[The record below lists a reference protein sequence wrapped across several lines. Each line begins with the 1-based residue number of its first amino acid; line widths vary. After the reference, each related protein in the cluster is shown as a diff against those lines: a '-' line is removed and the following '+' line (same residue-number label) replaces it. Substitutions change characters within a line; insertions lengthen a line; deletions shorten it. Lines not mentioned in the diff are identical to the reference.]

1 LFPLDIGSCL
11 AADLPD
17 ELARPGEGAQDVSV
31 ADERIA
37 GCPPED
43 GAIVIGTAGWNIP
56 VRSGPRFAG
65 EGTHLQRYARCF
77 RGAEINSSFHRPHAR
92 TTYQKW
98 AAATPDGFRFA
109 VKLTREI
116 THDARLMR
124 SSALL
129 ERFLDETSG
138 LGHKRGPILVQLPPS
153 LAFGA
158 RIAGRFFDDV
168 RRLYDGPL
176 VCEPRHATWALPAAE
191 KLLTRYRVAR
201 VAADPSPVPTF
212 GEPGG
217 WDGIVYFRLHGAPR
231 TYWSPYSSEYLE
243 TLASTLRTAD
253 SAAVWC
259 VFDNTASGV
268 AIENALE
275 LQHAALHARS
285 SPTAATRPHETH
297 MV

>member
-1 LFPLDIGSCL
+1 
-11 AADLPD
+11 
-17 ELARPGEGAQDVSV
+17 VSV
-31 ADERIA
+31 ADADHRRR
-37 GCPPED
+37 PSED
-43 GAIVIGTAGWNIP
+43 SAIVIGTAGWNIP
-56 VRSGPRFAG
+56 VRSRQRCPG
-65 EGTHLQRYARCF
+65 EGTHLQRYSRCF

-98 AAATPDGFRFA
+98 AAATPDEFRFA

-116 THDARLMR
+116 THDARLVR
-124 SSALL
+124 PSALL

-153 LAFGA
+153 LAFDA

-176 VCEPRHATWALPAAE
+176 VCEPRHATWALPRAE
-191 KLLTRYRVAR
+191 EMLARYRVAR
-201 VAADPSPVPTF
+201 VAADPPRVPAF

-231 TYWSPYSSEYLE
+231 TYWSPYSTQYLD
-243 TLASTLRTAD
+243 TLASTLRTAY

-275 LQHAALHARS
+275 LQHTYQRMNCQTNGRS
-285 SPTAATRPHETH
+285 GCD
-297 MV
+297 